1 MKTAECVT
9 PKHPDKICDI
19 ISDAILDECL
29 KQGYQIAG
37 EEDGELLWFSPT
49 KKSAGQ
55 RLADEI
61 YPNGFISEGEQ
72 AMSEEKGYPER

>member
-1 MKTAECVT
+1 MEITTAGELQ
-9 PKHPDKICDI
+9 KKF
-19 ISDAILDECL
+19 